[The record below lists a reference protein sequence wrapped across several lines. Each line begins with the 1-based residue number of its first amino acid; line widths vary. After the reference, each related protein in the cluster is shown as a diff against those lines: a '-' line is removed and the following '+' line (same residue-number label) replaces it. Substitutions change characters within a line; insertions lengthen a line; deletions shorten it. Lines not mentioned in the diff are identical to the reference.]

1 MSRTV
6 PNKCL
11 KVRAEVEGRAYRM
24 VSFFHDHPS
33 RIPEDQWSVWNHG
46 DSKFLI
52 DAMTFAVM
60 AECQCEFLTREADAG
75 SDEPAIVSVKLKP
88 REDAPVDDVKVE
100 L

>member
-11 KVRAEVEGRAYRM
+11 KVRAEVEGRAYRL

-33 RIPEDQWSVWNHG
+33 QIPEDQWSVWNHE
-46 DSKFLI
+46 DSKILI
-52 DAMTFAVM
+52 DKVTFAIM
-60 AECQCEFLTREADAG
+60 AECQCEFLTREVDSS
-75 SDEPAIVSVKLKP
+75 SDEPTIVSVKLNP
-88 REDAPVDDVKVE
+88 REDAAVDDVKVE